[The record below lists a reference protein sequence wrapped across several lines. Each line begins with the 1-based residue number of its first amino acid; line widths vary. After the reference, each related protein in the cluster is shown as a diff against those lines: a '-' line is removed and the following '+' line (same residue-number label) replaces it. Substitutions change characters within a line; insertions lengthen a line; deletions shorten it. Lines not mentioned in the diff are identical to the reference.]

1 MQDVVIVSACRTAIG
16 DFLGTLKDIPAI
28 NLGVICGEEAIR
40 KAGIEKDIIEEVM
53 CGNVLQAGQG
63 GNVGRKIA
71 MAMGIPSSSGGFTV
85 NQLCSSA
92 MRAFEIGCHN
102 IMLGKINGALIIG
115 IENMSMAPYLVLK
128 GRNGYRMGPGT
139 IEDHMLYDALICS
152 IAGYHMGVT
161 AENVAEKYKISKK
174 EQDELALMS
183 QSRASAA
190 IEKDI
195 FKDEIVPVEIK
206 KKKEI
211 IKFTQD
217 EHPRANTT
225 LDSLG
230 KLKPVFKKDGTVTA
244 GNASGINDAGAAVVI
259 MSEEKAKDL
268 GIKPLAKVINTCTA
282 GIDPKIMGL
291 GPARSI
297 PKALEQAGLK
307 FSDIDYWEINEAFA
321 AQVIGV
327 SRMLK
332 EDQNVEVDFEK
343 VNRNGSGISLG
354 HPIGCT
360 GLRIIVSLLYEMER
374 SNATL
379 GGASLCAGG
388 GPSMATIISKD
399 I

>member
-16 DFLGTLKDIPAI
+16 DFLGTLKDIPAKD
-28 NLGVICGEEAIR
+28 LGIICGEEAIKR
-40 KAGIEKDIIEEVM
+40 AGTEKDIIEEVM

-63 GNVGRKIA
+63 GNIGRQIA
-71 MAMGIPSSSGGFTV
+71 MAMGISSSSGGFTI
-85 NQLCSSA
+85 NQLCASA

-102 IMLGKINGALIIG
+102 IMLGNISAALILG
-115 IENMSMAPYLVLK
+115 IENMSMSPYLVLK
-128 GRNGYRMGPGT
+128 GRGGYRMGPGT
-139 IEDHMLYDALICS
+139 MEDHMLYDGLVCS

-161 AENVAEKYKISKK
+161 AENIAEKYKISRK
-174 EQDELALMS
+174 EQDELAVMS
-183 QSRASAA
+183 QARAISS
-190 IEKDI
+190 IEKGF

-206 KKKEI
+206 KKKETVQFL
-211 IKFTQD
+211 KD

-225 LDSLG
+225 LDTLE
-230 KLKPVFKKDGTVTA
+230 KLRPAFKKDGTVTA
-244 GNASGINDAGAAVVI
+244 GNASGINDAGAACLI
-259 MSEEKAKDL
+259 MSAEKASDL
-268 GIKPLAKVINTCTA
+268 GVKPRARVISTCTA
-282 GIDPKIMGL
+282 GVDPKIMGL

-297 PKALEQAGLK
+297 PKVLEQSGLK
-307 FSDIDYWEINEAFA
+307 FSDIDCWEINEAFA
-321 AQVIGV
+321 AQFIGV

-332 EDQNVEVDFEK
+332 EDYNIETDIEK
-343 VNRNGSGISLG
+343 INKNGSGISLG

-374 SNATL
+374 SGATL